1 MFTLAIET
9 KVSKILKVEVKM
21 TMTREKKK
29 AKVENG
35 AQKKA
40 KVENGAQKKA
50 KVENGPHEV
59 MWVDTAIKYTPGEI
73 RALRPLATKQHADVS
88 GEAFSVDDIASP
100 EVRRRKTPQ
109 PKTTTKYKM

>member
-40 KVENGAQKKA
+40 KVENG
-50 KVENGPHEV
+50 PHEV
-59 MWVDTAIKYTPGEI
+59 MWVDTAITYTPEEI